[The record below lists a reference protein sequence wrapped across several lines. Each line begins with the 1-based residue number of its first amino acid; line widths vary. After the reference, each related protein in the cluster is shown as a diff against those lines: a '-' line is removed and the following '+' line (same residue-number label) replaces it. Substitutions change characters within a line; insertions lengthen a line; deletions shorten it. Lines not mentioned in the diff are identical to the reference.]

1 MRNDFEKLLIIA
13 AHPDDEVLGCGGL
26 ISLLNQKDYQVR
38 IVFLAEG
45 SSVRFEEDGFESE
58 IIDAIKKREY
68 CALSALKKLGVNK
81 ENIHFSMRKCCKLDT
96 YPILELTKEIENHIA
111 EFKPTCLITHN
122 QYDANIDH
130 RKCYEA
136 SLPALRPVKKN
147 SISLAMSF
155 EIISSTEWNYHNPFS
170 ANYFID
176 ISDVIEDKIKA
187 CLEYHGEIHKSN
199 HSRSIDTIK
208 TLAAYRGQQAG
219 YSYAEAFNLIFKR

>member
-1 MRNDFEKLLIIA
+1 MRNDFEKLLIVA

-26 ISLLNQKDYQVR
+26 INILKKKDYQVK

-45 SSVRFEEDGFESE
+45 SSVRFDEDGFDSQ
-58 IIDAIKKREY
+58 IIDAIKEREY
-68 CALSALKKLGVNK
+68 CAINALKKLGLNK
-81 ENIHFSMRKCCKLDT
+81 ENIHFSSRKCCKLDT
-96 YPILELTKEIENHIA
+96 YPILELTKEIEKYIA

-122 QYDANIDH
+122 QYDVNIDH

-136 SLPALRPVKKN
+136 ILPALRPVKNN

-155 EIISSTEWNYHNPFS
+155 EIISSTEWNYHNPFL
-170 ANYFID
+170 ANYYID
-176 ISDVIEDKIKA
+176 ITDVIEEKIKA
-187 CLEYHGEIHKSN
+187 CLEYRGEILNAN

-219 YSYAEAFNLIFKR
+219 YKYAEAFNLIVKR

>member
-1 MRNDFEKLLIIA
+1 MTNDFNKLLIVA

-26 ISLLNQKDYQVR
+26 ISILNKRDYEVK

-45 SSVRFEEDGFESE
+45 SSVRFDEVGFESE
-58 IIDAIKKREY
+58 IAVAIKEREY

-81 ENIHFSMRKCCKLDT
+81 NNIHFSSRKCCKLDT
-96 YPILELTKEIENHIA
+96 YPILELTKEIEKHIA
-111 EFKPTCLITHN
+111 VFKPTCLITHN

-136 SLPALRPVKKN
+136 ILPALRPVKKN
-147 SISLAMSF
+147 TLSLAMSF
-155 EIISSTEWNYHNPFS
+155 EIISSTEWNYNNPFS

-187 CLEYHGEIHKSN
+187 CLEYRGEILKEN
-199 HSRSIDTIK
+199 HSRSINTIK
-208 TLAAYRGQQAG
+208 TLASYRGQQAG
-219 YSYAEAFNLIFKR
+219 YKYAEAFNLIFKR